1 MSRPA
6 GPHAK
11 EIHAEQWREIKTTL
25 RWPVCAAN
33 INVSSKGVTP
43 NHPNL
48 NIYFGIEPI
57 GNRHFRY
64 CWRWQV
70 CCFVSIRTH
79 STDEADTSTFEKN
92 CRTDCP
98 DGHANSQFTS
108 LSIIFGN
115 AFEKTELYVC
125 DPSSKSGMNVV
136 WIWIKIS
143 WHRSIWDTLWTYR
156 RPSLYARVVQQDFPS
171 NGESVVVK
179 CSIQ

>member
-48 NIYFGIEPI
+48 NIYFGIEPV

-64 CWRWQV
+64 CWRWQL

-79 STDEADTSTFEKN
+79 STDEADTSSFEKN

-115 AFEKTELYVC
+115 AFEKKQNSMYATL
-125 DPSSKSGMNVV
+125 PAKVV
-136 WIWIKIS
+136 WMWYEYGSKLVGIAASGTPCERIAGHHCMHVLCNRTS
-143 WHRSIWDTLWTYR
+143 R
-156 RPSLYARVVQQDFPS
+156 RM
-171 NGESVVVK
+171 VK
-179 CSIQ
+179 V